1 MSTEIKYFIIFSGK
15 ILFKIM
21 SKHFFSESVSTDGNT
36 TTSVLNLM
44 PTVNDD
50 NALLICRAQNL
61 RLSHQYIEDGWEL
74 QVYCKLEERK
84 RESQHTINVTNH

>member
-1 MSTEIKYFIIFSGK
+1 MLSKATES
-15 ILFKIM
+15 
-21 SKHFFSESVSTDGNT
+21 FFFLYLWRELSNNCLTFGWICSESVSTDGNT

-50 NALLICRAQNL
+50 NALLICRAQNV

-74 QVYCKLEERK
+74 QVYCK
-84 RESQHTINVTNH
+84 